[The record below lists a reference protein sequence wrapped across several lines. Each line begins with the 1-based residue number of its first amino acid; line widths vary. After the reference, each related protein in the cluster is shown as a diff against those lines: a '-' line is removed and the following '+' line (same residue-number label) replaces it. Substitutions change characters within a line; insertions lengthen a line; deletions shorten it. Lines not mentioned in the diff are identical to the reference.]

1 MNYRFREMT
10 INDINDIVKGE
21 EKVFGHSLGYDL
33 IYSDLT
39 INPYACYIVLEIDG
53 NIHGYFGLWITDNV
67 EIINLYVDEEYQ
79 GMGFGSLMMDF
90 IINVC
95 KSSQVNN
102 LSLEVRKSNIKAQK
116 LYEKYGLK
124 QASVRKDYYIDK
136 EKNSKED
143 AILMVRTFEVD
154 K

>member
-53 NIHGYFGLWITDNV
+53 SIHGYFGLWITDNV

-79 GMGFGSLMMDF
+79 RMGFGSLMMDF
-90 IINVC
+90 IVNVC
-95 KSSQVNN
+95 KSSKVNN
-102 LSLEVRKSNIKAQK
+102 LSLEVRKSNIQAQK

-124 QASVRKDYYIDK
+124 QVAVRKDYYRDK